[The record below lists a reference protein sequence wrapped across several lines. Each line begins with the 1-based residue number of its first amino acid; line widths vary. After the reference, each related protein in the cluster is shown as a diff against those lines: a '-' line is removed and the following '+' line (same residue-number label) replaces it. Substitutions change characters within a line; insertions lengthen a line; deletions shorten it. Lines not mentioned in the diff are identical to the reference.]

1 METSVTQ
8 LEERTNLVTAP
19 PAVPPQSIAET
30 VIEPKPGW
38 RAIDFA
44 ELWQYRELVF
54 FLTWRDV
61 KVRYKQTV
69 MGAAWAVIQPLL
81 TSLVFVVLFGMMA
94 GMRER
99 TNVPYLA
106 LVFAGQMAWQFFQGA
121 VTTSGQSLVTS
132 ANLISKVYFPRMIVP
147 LAAVG
152 AGLVDFVMSL
162 GVMAIILVFYGIV
175 PPIQVVMLPILLLG
189 VVMTAVGVGSLLA
202 ALTVAYRDFRYVV
215 PFLVQMWMLSTPVGY
230 QMEEVYRL
238 LDKAG
243 IDQSW
248 LGLYFTLNPMAGFV
262 QGFRWC
268 ILGET
273 LDPLYM
279 FASGCSAIV
288 VLIIGSVY
296 FRRVER
302 RFADIV

>member
-215 PFLVQMWMLSTPVGY
+215 PFLVQ
-230 QMEEVYRL
+230 R
-238 LDKAG
+238 A
-243 IDQSW
+243 
-248 LGLYFTLNPMAGFV
+248 
-262 QGFRWC
+262 
-268 ILGET
+268 
-273 LDPLYM
+273 
-279 FASGCSAIV
+279 
-288 VLIIGSVY
+288 
-296 FRRVER
+296 
-302 RFADIV
+302 